1 LVVFRQFYQSFF
13 DNFVGRFSTIL
24 LVVFRAATISALRST
39 MPSYSCSHFVAA
51 LFAAERRTM
60 SVSKDKKTGKWV
72 AQVRVRDR
80 SGKVTHKKKRGF
92 ATKKAAQEWVNS
104 IGRKD
109 CSLDMPF
116 AKFVELYLDDA
127 GHRMKPS
134 TMATKRMI
142 LTTKILPYFGEMR
155 LDAIGPA
162 DVRSWQNAMMSRTNE
177 RGQPF
182 AKTYL
187 RTMHGQL
194 TAVFNYAVRYY
205 KLKENPC
212 RAAGSIGTK
221 KGENV
226 NFWTKEEFLRFLETQ
241 RGNAATYTMFM
252 VLYYTGMR
260 EGELLALTAED
271 IDFERMEIRINKTY
285 QRIARQDVV
294 MTPKTPKSNRV
305 ISMSPALGDVLR
317 EYLEGLD
324 GLEVSA
330 DRRTAADCQ
339 IASERI
345 FPYSR
350 YYLYRQLKKG
360 CAAAGVKAI
369 RVHDL
374 RHSHASLLVEMGY
387 SPLLIAERLG
397 HDHVQT
403 TMDTYSHLYPNKQR
417 DVANRLDAFI
427 NG

>member
-1 LVVFRQFYQSFF
+1 
-13 DNFVGRFSTIL
+13 
-24 LVVFRAATISALRST
+24 
-39 MPSYSCSHFVAA
+39 
-51 LFAAERRTM
+51 M
-60 SVSKDKKTGKWV
+60 SVSKDKKTGKWI
-72 AQVRVRDR
+72 AQVRIRDQA
-80 SGKVTHKKKRGF
+80 GKVTHKKKRGF
-92 ATKKAAQEWVNS
+92 ATKKAAQEWVNN
-104 IGRKD
+104 IGRKES
-109 CSLDMPF
+109 SLDMPF
-116 AKFVELYLDDA
+116 ARFVELYLDDA

-142 LTTKILPYFGEMR
+142 YTTKILPYFGETR
-155 LDAIGPA
+155 LDEIGPA

-194 TAVFNYAVRYY
+194 TAVFNYAMRYY
-205 KLKENPC
+205 RLKENPC
-212 RAAGSIGTK
+212 RVAGSIGTK

-241 RGNAATYTMFM
+241 RCNKATYTMFM

-260 EGELLALTAED
+260 EGELLALTLED

-285 QRIARQDVV
+285 QRIARQDIV

-305 ISMSPALGDVLR
+305 ISMSPALGECLR
-317 EYLEGLD
+317 RYLERLEGSD
-324 GLEVSA
+324 GPEVPA
-330 DRRTAADCQ
+330 DRRAAGG
-339 IASERI
+339 RI

-360 CAAAGVKAI
+360 CTAAGVKTI